1 MIPIAF
7 AVFIFISYICLALTT
22 SAILNLDIG
31 NTLSYVELLVYKN
44 EIVHI
49 LATFALIYSLT
60 KDILFSCITIAL
72 YIMFKY
78 IPNKKLLKC
87 SKSNSK
93 QCRKFKRDKLVK
105 LI

>member
-1 MIPIAF
+1 MISIAF

-31 NTLSYVELLVYKN
+31 NNLSNVELIIYRN

-49 LATFALIYSLT
+49 LATFALMYSLT
-60 KDILFSCITIAL
+60 KDILISCITIGL

-78 IPNKKLLKC
+78 IPNKKIKN
-87 SKSNSK
+87 KSNSK
-93 QCRKFKRDKLVK
+93 QWRRLRREKLVT